1 MSPDQ
6 VVLKIAK
13 HQNVQSKD
21 LTAIIAID
29 GMRSAAICN
38 QRAFLP
44 ISPLSPPKRQG
55 MPVSVENNL
64 IDILVSDMR
73 VDWLNILSETQTLPS
88 LKSKLPSIC
97 QKLFEGKN
105 AKKITFND
113 IAKKLGRDEVWV
125 AAVFYGQAKPDEDD
139 LKKLSVILD
148 IKESYLIDDLDKSY
162 FPTRGGLIN
171 MPPSDPFLYRF
182 YEILQVYGYPLKSIV
197 NEKFGD
203 GIMSAIDFTA
213 NVDKVKKEDQER
225 VKITFEGKF
234 LPYKKW

>member
-13 HQNVQSKD
+13 NVQPKD

-55 MPVSVENNL
+55 MPVFVDNNL
-64 IDILVSDMR
+64 IDILVSDM
-73 VDWLNILSETQTLPS
+73 PS
-88 LKSKLPSIC
+88 LKAKLPSIC

-113 IAKKLGRDEVWV
+113 IAEKLGRDEVWV
-125 AAVFYGQAKPDEDD
+125 AA
-139 LKKLSVILD
+139 
-148 IKESYLIDDLDKSY
+148 
-162 FPTRGGLIN
+162 
-171 MPPSDPFLYRF
+171 
-182 YEILQVYGYPLKSIV
+182 VYGYPLKSIV